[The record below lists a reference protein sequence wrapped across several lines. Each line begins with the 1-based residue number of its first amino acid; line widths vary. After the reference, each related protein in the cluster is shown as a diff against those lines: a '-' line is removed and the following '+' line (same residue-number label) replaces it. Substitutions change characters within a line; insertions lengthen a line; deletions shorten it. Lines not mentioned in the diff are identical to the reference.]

1 LKLLILRK
9 LFFCILF
16 LGIIVLGSW
25 AVAQE
30 DTVLRLKEE
39 LIDLQNQSPLGF
51 RTLVACSKVM
61 EYGSYVPLPDNKV
74 KAGKIIFF
82 YFEPQNVFT
91 RRADGK
97 YEIWF
102 TQDMI
107 IFDVEKKSEIFK
119 KENALEIHYK
129 STSPRLDIY
138 GINQL
143 TLIDISTGKYLFKA
157 IINDKLKGQTAE
169 TSWPF
174 EVIK

>member
-1 LKLLILRK
+1 LRK

-16 LGIIVLGSW
+16 LGMVVGSW
-25 AVAQE
+25 AFAQE
-30 DTVLRLKEE
+30 DAVLRLKEE
-39 LIDLQNQSPLGF
+39 IIDLQNQSPLGF

-61 EYGSYVPLPDNKV
+61 EYGSYVPLSENKV
-74 KAGKIIFF
+74 EAGKVIFF
-82 YFEPQNVFT
+82 YFEPQNFFT

-97 YEIWF
+97 YEIWL

-107 IFDVEKKSEIFK
+107 VIDEEQKKEIFK

-129 STSPRLDIY
+129 STSPRLDIF

-143 TLIDISTGKYLFKA
+143 TLINIPTGKYFFKA
-157 IINDKLKGQTAE
+157 IIKDKLKGQTAE

-174 EVIK
+174 EVKK